1 MRTRRLF
8 LTSLFFSLTVCACNG
23 PDIETVQHWQPR
35 LEEDGRTLA
44 LTKILDFV
52 HKHDDLAT
60 KSWRISERL
69 TKCAKLVADYEA
81 KKTSVEDFFKLKKD
95 AGLTRELFERLGLRP
110 NGPEMA
116 AITGLESKSSKEPTA
131 DNANQWIK
139 AFNAHGAGKSE
150 MYMERG
156 KAAEVKA
163 TQLANDAIDPLVKAY
178 GAKNSQKV
186 FLRSFLELIGYH
198 ENRAAQARA
207 RQDDAS
213 AAVYD
218 KGAVETARKLSPA
231 FGQALKDY
239 TEPDGARL
247 AAATIIRFK
256 LTADHVKVAEQIIND
271 TSAPHTNTM
280 SALDILVESPPD
292 ITAVPALVRI
302 LDQDPDKRPVVLAGL
317 AAKILGGLKAKE
329 AVQGLV
335 SCLWRTDA
343 YGRNSAPEC
352 RVALTQL
359 GPQHTFDT
367 LVQTLQRKN
376 AAVEQRATQYGFK
389 DKGAVE
395 AKVADLLGQ
404 LGNPRATD
412 ILLEYLTLN
421 EIPPGCERFLGEQE
435 EKEALAKGKKSK
447 KEQCIA
453 EQVEFLEDSYFS
465 KKKEECIQIQADY
478 VLGQTERFLQITKAL
493 AKLQAEKAMPKL
505 VEFAQAETSALQVKQ
520 AVVEQLAVMGNPKAV
535 PLLMTLLKDK
545 DAFILPEGTEVDKLG
560 EESPNARSGSDR
572 NGGRPGLIRAIH
584 DYRQKILTTAVRIAG
599 PRDDKA
605 NKLIA
610 KEIADTTARF
620 LAFKNQNKAEVDDF
634 EKGRSDWDAFGAEAY
649 IQKFKASIAW
659 RTYSDTQSRYTSHL
673 VAGLAAKSAGADTL
687 AEWNKKSGDLE
698 AGLRTQYKTAL
709 EAKLVVKS
717 NELTAADK
725 AAKIAN
731 DKELKAAKEAYAKA
745 RKTKENYEG
754 ELKEVNKDA
763 DRVLKVAKTEAEGR
777 FKRIPKEAYKWAAST
792 NKTLDEKAKSCA
804 KANESS
810 ASTASVTVESCM
822 ARDDKAPKKTATP
835 ESADCKFVQIIQVG
849 RPAEASK
856 KSKKKAVKI
865 PELKKVKKDYDL
877 KIAFRQRNIEYFE
890 NRLQRYNQ
898 LGTHL
903 TLVRKNMP
911 KSDMDKLA
919 GALVKTELTPEQTAQ
934 EAKLSKEDRK
944 KVEVER
950 QFKESLGVDDRL
962 FVAYRLLNGQSKAGN
977 TSSILKRL
985 EEENESVFQIYL
997 QGASRHTR
1005 SADVAAL
1012 KLVEEKFAGQAVS
1025 GEDDRKRKTMKIRAQ
1040 QVLPIIELAKQRR

>member
-8 LTSLFFSLTVCACNG
+8 LTSLFFSLTICACNG
-23 PDIETVQHWQPR
+23 PDIETVEHWQPW
-35 LEEDGRTLA
+35 LKEDGRTLA
-44 LTKILDFV
+44 VTKILDFV
-52 HKHDDLAT
+52 HKHDDLAS
-60 KSWRISERL
+60 KSWRTSEKL
-69 TKCAKLVADYEA
+69 TKCAKLVADYDSKKLSLGSFFKA
-81 KKTSVEDFFKLKKD
+81 KKE
-95 AGLTRELFERLGLRP
+95 AGLTRELFETLGLRP

-116 AITGLESKSSKEPTA
+116 AITALDSQEPNDATA
-131 DNANQWIK
+131 SQWVQ
-139 AFNAHGAGKSE
+139 AFKTHGANKSDA
-150 MYMERG
+150 YIERA
-156 KAAEVKA
+156 KAAELKA
-163 TQLANDAIDPLVKAY
+163 TQLANDAIDPLIDAY

-186 FLRSFLELIGYH
+186 FLRSFLELIGFH
-198 ENRAAQARA
+198 ENRAAQARSRA
-207 RQDDAS
+207 DKAS
-213 AAVYD
+213 ADAYD
-218 KGAVETARKLSPA
+218 KGAVDTARKLSSA

-271 TSAPHTNTM
+271 TSAPHTNVM
-280 SALDILVESPPD
+280 SALDILVQSPPD

-335 SCLWRTDA
+335 NCLWRTDA

-359 GPQHTFDT
+359 GPQHTFNT
-367 LVQTLQRKN
+367 LVQTLKRKN
-376 AAVEQRATQYGFK
+376 VPVEQRATQYGFK

-404 LGNPRATD
+404 LGNPNATD

-435 EKEALAKGKKSK
+435 EKEALSKGKKSK
-447 KEQCIA
+447 KEMCIA

-465 KKKEECIQIQADY
+465 KKKEECIQLQADY

-520 AVVEQLAVMGNPKAV
+520 AVIEQLAVMGSSKAV
-535 PLLMTLLKDK
+535 PLLMKLLKDK

-584 DYRQKILTTAVRIAG
+584 DYRQKVLTTAVRIAASN
-599 PRDDKA
+599 DAKA

-610 KEIADTTARF
+610 KEIADTSARF
-620 LAFKNQNKAEVDDF
+620 LAFKNQNKAEVDEF
-634 EKGRSDWDAFGAEAY
+634 EKGRGDWDTFGAGAY
-649 IQKFKASIAW
+649 IEKFKASIAW
-659 RTYSDTQSRYTSHL
+659 RKYSETQSRYTSYL

-687 AEWNKKSGDLE
+687 AEWTRKSGELE
-698 AGLRTQYKTAL
+698 AGLRTEYKAAL
-709 EAKLVVKS
+709 EAKLVVK
-717 NELTAADK
+717 NNDVKVAA
-725 AAKIAN
+725 
-731 DKELKAAKEAYAKA
+731 LKATKEAYAKA
-745 RKTKENYEG
+745 LKTKENYEG
-754 ELKEVNKDA
+754 ELNEVKKDG
-763 DRVLKVAKTEAEGR
+763 DRVLKVAKSEAEGR
-777 FKRIPKEAYKWAAST
+777 FKRIPKEAHKWAAAT
-792 NKTLDEKAKSCA
+792 DKTLDEKAKSCS
-804 KANESS
+804 KATESS

-822 ARDDKAPKKTATP
+822 ARDDKAAKKKVSP
-835 ESADCKFVQIIQVG
+835 ESADCKFVKIIQVG
-849 RPAEASK
+849 RPAEP
-856 KSKKKAVKI
+856 SKKKKKKI
-865 PELKKVKKDYDL
+865 EAPELAKVKKDYDL
-877 KIAFRQRNIEYFE
+877 KIAFRQRNVEYFE
-890 NRLQRYNQ
+890 RRLKRYNQ
-898 LGTHL
+898 LGAHL
-903 TLVRKNMP
+903 KLVQKNTP
-911 KSDMDKLA
+911 KNEMDKLA
-919 GALVKTELTPEQTAQ
+919 SALVKSELTPEQTAQ
-934 EAKLSKEDRK
+934 EAKMPKEERK
-944 KVEVER
+944 KLETAR
-950 QFKESLGVDDRL
+950 QFKESLGIDDRL
-962 FVAYRLLNGQSKAGN
+962 FVAYRLLNAP
-977 TSSILKRL
+977 SSTGTTASIVKRL
-985 EEENESVFQIYL
+985 TEENESVFQIYL

-1005 SADVAAL
+1005 SSDVAAL
-1012 KLVEEKFAGQAVS
+1012 KSVEESFTAQATN